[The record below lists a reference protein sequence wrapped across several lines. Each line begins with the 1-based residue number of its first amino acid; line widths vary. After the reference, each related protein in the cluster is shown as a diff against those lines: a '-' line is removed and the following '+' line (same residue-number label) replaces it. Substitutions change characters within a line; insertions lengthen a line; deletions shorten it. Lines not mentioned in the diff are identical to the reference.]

1 MRNKKQINLGI
12 IFVICLGLLIT
23 IFLSL
28 KLGTKEINIRDFL
41 AAFEWA
47 IQMMI
52 LLNQLYI
59 KEYLELFFA
68 ILAGSSLAIS
78 GVLMQSVTRN
88 PIADPGILGINTG
101 ASLSVVIGLSF

>member
-1 MRNKKQINLGI
+1 
-12 IFVICLGLLIT
+12 
-23 IFLSL
+23 
-28 KLGTKEINIRDFL
+28 
-41 AAFEWA
+41 
-47 IQMMI
+47 MI

-101 ASLSVVIGLSF
+101 ASLSVVIGLSFLGISSSISHISFAIIGGLVSAIFVYAIAVSGKAGLTL

>member
-41 AAFEWA
+41 AAFG
-47 IQMMI
+47 MMI

-59 KEYLELFFA
+59 KEYLELFLQF
-68 ILAGSSLAIS
+68 
-78 GVLMQSVTRN
+78 
-88 PIADPGILGINTG
+88 
-101 ASLSVVIGLSF
+101 

>member
-41 AAFEWA
+41 AA
-47 IQMMI
+47 
-52 LLNQLYI
+52 
-59 KEYLELFFA
+59 
-68 ILAGSSLAIS
+68 
-78 GVLMQSVTRN
+78 
-88 PIADPGILGINTG
+88 
-101 ASLSVVIGLSF
+101 